1 MVAKGH
7 LPTSSIKVVIAELGS
22 SRMINKGVSAVQVT
36 LRPFGREDFARL
48 ASWLPTE
55 ADLIEW
61 SAAFFRYPLTDDQL
75 ERYLES
81 TKQPNARAIFVAR
94 DIDGEPVGHIEIS
107 QIWPYLSSRMSRVL
121 VAPDKRHRG
130 IGSSMIAKAL
140 SFTFDAH
147 HVDRVD
153 LGVSATNSAAIDCYE
168 RAGFVRVGTW
178 PKAIEVG
185 SHTLDV
191 VSAAT
196 VLERVAR
203 RPEPARRRFGRR
215 RGRLGVPAP

>member
-1 MVAKGH
+1 MICTLPPVH
-7 LPTSSIKVVIAELGS
+7 LRAPVNVGRRQTDANYSDDRSGS
-22 SRMINKGVSAVQVT
+22 SRMINKGVSAVQLT
-36 LRPFGREDFARL
+36 LRSFGRGDFARL

-81 TKQPNARAIFVAR
+81 TRQPNARAIFVAR
-94 DIDGEPVGHIEIS
+94 DIDDEPVGHIEIS

-130 IGSSMIAKAL
+130 VGSSMIAKAL

-153 LGVSATNSAAIDCYE
+153 LGVSASNSAAIDCYE
-168 RAGFVRVGTW
+168 KAGFVRVGTW
-178 PKAIEVG
+178 PNAIEVG
-185 SHTLDV
+185 SRTLDV
-191 VSAAT
+191 VWMTLMRDRWA
-196 VLERVAR
+196 RVSDKKQQ
-203 RPEPARRRFGRR
+203 
-215 RGRLGVPAP
+215 

>member
-1 MVAKGH
+1 MIRT
-7 LPTSSIKVVIAELGS
+7 LPPVRHRAPANIGLRQTDAIYSDDRSGS
-22 SRMINKGVSAVQVT
+22 SRMINKGVSAVQLT
-36 LRPFGREDFARL
+36 LRSFGRGDFARL

-81 TKQPNARAIFVAR
+81 TRQPNARAIFVAR
-94 DIDGEPVGHIEIS
+94 DIDDEPVGHIEIS

-153 LGVSATNSAAIDCYE
+153 LGVSASNSAAIDCYE
-168 RAGFVRVGTW
+168 KAGFVRVGTW

-191 VSAAT
+191 VWMTLMRDRWA
-196 VLERVAR
+196 RVSDKKQQ
-203 RPEPARRRFGRR
+203 
-215 RGRLGVPAP
+215 

>member
-1 MVAKGH
+1 
-7 LPTSSIKVVIAELGS
+7 
-22 SRMINKGVSAVQVT
+22 MINKGVSAVQVT

-191 VSAAT
+191 VWMS
-196 VLERVAR
+196 LGRDRWAR
-203 RPEPARRRFGRR
+203 SSDKKQQ
-215 RGRLGVPAP
+215 